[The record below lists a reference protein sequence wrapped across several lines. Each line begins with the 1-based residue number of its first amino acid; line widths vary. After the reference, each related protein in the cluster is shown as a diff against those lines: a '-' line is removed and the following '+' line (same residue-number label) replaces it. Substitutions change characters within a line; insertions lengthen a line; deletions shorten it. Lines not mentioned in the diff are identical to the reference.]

1 MEQSPASEA
10 NRSSCS
16 QEIPSILW
24 NLQVHYRIY
33 KSLPPVPI
41 LSDINSVHAPH
52 PTS

>member
-1 MEQSPASEA
+1 MEQSPFSEA

-24 NLQVHYRIY
+24 NLQVHYHIY
-33 KSLPPVPI
+33 KSSPSVPI
-41 LSDINSVHAPH
+41 LSEINSVRVPH